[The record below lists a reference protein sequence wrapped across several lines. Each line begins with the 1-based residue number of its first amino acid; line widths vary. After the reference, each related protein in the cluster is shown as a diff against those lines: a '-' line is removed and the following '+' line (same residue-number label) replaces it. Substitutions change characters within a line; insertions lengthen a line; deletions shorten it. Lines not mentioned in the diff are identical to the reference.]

1 MSKKIYKAK
10 VSKIERVSSSSHFIE
25 IECETPVKVEAGQFI
40 SIYCDGLTLR
50 RPFSVYSNNNGRIG
64 VLFKERGKGTQYIKS
79 LKLGDFIDIAGPFG
93 NTFDIQNKKSL
104 LIGAG
109 IVTILELIV
118 GIVVNVW
125 LGLEV
130 WDYSNLP
137 FNFMGQICLPF
148 SFAWTLLSGVAIVV
162 DDYLRYWLFGEEK
175 PHYKI
180 L

>member
-1 MSKKIYKAK
+1 MQLKQI
-10 VSKIERVSSSSHFIE
+10 
-25 IECETPVKVEAGQFI
+25 
-40 SIYCDGLTLR
+40 
-50 RPFSVYSNNNGRIG
+50 
-64 VLFKERGKGTQYIKS
+64 
-79 LKLGDFIDIAGPFG
+79 LKLCILALIGGIIYVLIELAWRGYSHISMFILGAFCFVLLGGINEFLPWELGFVW
-93 NTFDIQNKKSL
+93 QM

>member
-1 MSKKIYKAK
+1 MQLK
-10 VSKIERVSSSSHFIE
+10 
-25 IECETPVKVEAGQFI
+25 QM
-40 SIYCDGLTLR
+40 
-50 RPFSVYSNNNGRIG
+50 
-64 VLFKERGKGTQYIKS
+64 
-79 LKLGDFIDIAGPFG
+79 LKLIILALIGGTIYVLIELVWRGHSHISMFILGALCFVLLGGINEFFSWELG
-93 NTFDIQNKKSL
+93 IVWQM

-148 SFAWTLLSGVAIVV
+148 SLAWTVLSGVAIIV

-175 PHYKI
+175 PHYRI

>member
-1 MSKKIYKAK
+1 MQLKQI
-10 VSKIERVSSSSHFIE
+10 
-25 IECETPVKVEAGQFI
+25 
-40 SIYCDGLTLR
+40 
-50 RPFSVYSNNNGRIG
+50 
-64 VLFKERGKGTQYIKS
+64 
-79 LKLGDFIDIAGPFG
+79 LKLCILALIGGITYVLIELAWRGYSHISMFILGALCFVLLGGINEFLPWELGVVW
-93 NTFDIQNKKSL
+93 QM

-162 DDYLRYWLFGEEK
+162 DDYLRYWLWQEDK
-175 PHYKI
+175 PHYTLI
-180 L
+180 

>member
-1 MSKKIYKAK
+1 MQLKQI
-10 VSKIERVSSSSHFIE
+10 
-25 IECETPVKVEAGQFI
+25 
-40 SIYCDGLTLR
+40 
-50 RPFSVYSNNNGRIG
+50 
-64 VLFKERGKGTQYIKS
+64 
-79 LKLGDFIDIAGPFG
+79 LKLCILALISGITYVLIELAWRGYSHISMFILGALCFVLLGGINEFLSWELGFVW
-93 NTFDIQNKKSL
+93 QM

>member
-1 MSKKIYKAK
+1 MQLKQI
-10 VSKIERVSSSSHFIE
+10 
-25 IECETPVKVEAGQFI
+25 
-40 SIYCDGLTLR
+40 
-50 RPFSVYSNNNGRIG
+50 
-64 VLFKERGKGTQYIKS
+64 
-79 LKLGDFIDIAGPFG
+79 LKLCILALIGGITYVLIELAWRGYSHISMFILGALCFVLRGGINEFLPWELGFVW
-93 NTFDIQNKKSL
+93 QM

>member
-1 MSKKIYKAK
+1 MQLKQI
-10 VSKIERVSSSSHFIE
+10 
-25 IECETPVKVEAGQFI
+25 
-40 SIYCDGLTLR
+40 
-50 RPFSVYSNNNGRIG
+50 
-64 VLFKERGKGTQYIKS
+64 
-79 LKLGDFIDIAGPFG
+79 LKLCILALIGGITYILIELAWRGYSHISMFILGALCFVLLGGINEFLPWELGFVW
-93 NTFDIQNKKSL
+93 QM

-118 GIVVNVW
+118 GIVVNIW
-125 LGLEV
+125 FGLEV

>member
-1 MSKKIYKAK
+1 MQLKKI
-10 VSKIERVSSSSHFIE
+10 
-25 IECETPVKVEAGQFI
+25 
-40 SIYCDGLTLR
+40 
-50 RPFSVYSNNNGRIG
+50 
-64 VLFKERGKGTQYIKS
+64 
-79 LKLGDFIDIAGPFG
+79 LKLCVLALIGGITYMLIELAWRGYSHISMFILGSICFLLLGGINEFLPWELGFVW
-93 NTFDIQNKKSL
+93 QM

-109 IVTILELIV
+109 IVTILELIF

-125 LGLEV
+125 LELEV

-162 DDYLRYWLFGEEK
+162 DDYLRYLLFGEEK

>member
-1 MSKKIYKAK
+1 MQLKQI
-10 VSKIERVSSSSHFIE
+10 
-25 IECETPVKVEAGQFI
+25 
-40 SIYCDGLTLR
+40 
-50 RPFSVYSNNNGRIG
+50 
-64 VLFKERGKGTQYIKS
+64 
-79 LKLGDFIDIAGPFG
+79 LKLCILALIGGITYVLIELAWRGYSHISMFILGALCFVLLGGINEFLPWKLGFVW
-93 NTFDIQNKKSL
+93 QM

>member
-1 MSKKIYKAK
+1 MQLK
-10 VSKIERVSSSSHFIE
+10 
-25 IECETPVKVEAGQFI
+25 Q
-40 SIYCDGLTLR
+40 
-50 RPFSVYSNNNGRIG
+50 N
-64 VLFKERGKGTQYIKS
+64 
-79 LKLGDFIDIAGPFG
+79 LKLCILALIGGITYVLIELAWRGYSHISMFILGALCFVLLGGINEFLPWELGFVW
-93 NTFDIQNKKSL
+93 QM
-104 LIGAG
+104 LIGAC

-180 L
+180 P

>member
-1 MSKKIYKAK
+1 MQLKQI
-10 VSKIERVSSSSHFIE
+10 
-25 IECETPVKVEAGQFI
+25 
-40 SIYCDGLTLR
+40 
-50 RPFSVYSNNNGRIG
+50 
-64 VLFKERGKGTQYIKS
+64 
-79 LKLGDFIDIAGPFG
+79 LKLCILALIGGITYVLIELAWRGYSHISMFILGALCFVLLGGINEFLPWELGFVW
-93 NTFDIQNKKSL
+93 QM

-125 LGLEV
+125 LGFEV

>member
-1 MSKKIYKAK
+1 MQLKQI
-10 VSKIERVSSSSHFIE
+10 
-25 IECETPVKVEAGQFI
+25 
-40 SIYCDGLTLR
+40 
-50 RPFSVYSNNNGRIG
+50 
-64 VLFKERGKGTQYIKS
+64 
-79 LKLGDFIDIAGPFG
+79 LKLCVLALIGGITYMLIELAWRGYSHISMFILG
-93 NTFDIQNKKSL
+93 SL
-104 LIGAG
+104 CFLLLGGINEFLPWELGFVWHMLIGAG
-109 IVTILELIV
+109 IVTILELIF

-125 LGLEV
+125 LELEV

>member
-1 MSKKIYKAK
+1 MQLKQI
-10 VSKIERVSSSSHFIE
+10 
-25 IECETPVKVEAGQFI
+25 
-40 SIYCDGLTLR
+40 
-50 RPFSVYSNNNGRIG
+50 
-64 VLFKERGKGTQYIKS
+64 
-79 LKLGDFIDIAGPFG
+79 LKLCILALIGGITYVLIELAWRGYSHISMFILGALCFVLLGGINEFLPWELGF
-93 NTFDIQNKKSL
+93 IWQM

-137 FNFMGQICLPF
+137 FNFMGQICLSF

>member
-1 MSKKIYKAK
+1 MQLKQI
-10 VSKIERVSSSSHFIE
+10 
-25 IECETPVKVEAGQFI
+25 
-40 SIYCDGLTLR
+40 
-50 RPFSVYSNNNGRIG
+50 
-64 VLFKERGKGTQYIKS
+64 
-79 LKLGDFIDIAGPFG
+79 LKLCILALIGGITYVLIELAWRGYSHISMFILGAFCFVLLGGINEFLPWELGFVW
-93 NTFDIQNKKSL
+93 QM

-125 LGLEV
+125 VGLEV

>member
-1 MSKKIYKAK
+1 MQLKQI
-10 VSKIERVSSSSHFIE
+10 
-25 IECETPVKVEAGQFI
+25 
-40 SIYCDGLTLR
+40 
-50 RPFSVYSNNNGRIG
+50 
-64 VLFKERGKGTQYIKS
+64 
-79 LKLGDFIDIAGPFG
+79 LKLCILALIGGITYVLIELAWRGYSHISMFILGAFCFVLLGGINEFLPWELGFVW
-93 NTFDIQNKKSL
+93 QM

-118 GIVVNVW
+118 VIVVNVW

-175 PHYKI
+175 PHYTI

>member
-1 MSKKIYKAK
+1 MQLKQI
-10 VSKIERVSSSSHFIE
+10 
-25 IECETPVKVEAGQFI
+25 
-40 SIYCDGLTLR
+40 
-50 RPFSVYSNNNGRIG
+50 
-64 VLFKERGKGTQYIKS
+64 
-79 LKLGDFIDIAGPFG
+79 LKLCVLALIGGITYMLIELAWRGYNHISMFILGSICFLLLGGINEFLPWELGFVW
-93 NTFDIQNKKSL
+93 QM

-109 IVTILELIV
+109 IVTILELIF

-125 LGLEV
+125 LELEV

-162 DDYLRYWLFGEEK
+162 DDYLRYLLFGEEK

>member
-1 MSKKIYKAK
+1 MQLKQI
-10 VSKIERVSSSSHFIE
+10 
-25 IECETPVKVEAGQFI
+25 
-40 SIYCDGLTLR
+40 
-50 RPFSVYSNNNGRIG
+50 
-64 VLFKERGKGTQYIKS
+64 
-79 LKLGDFIDIAGPFG
+79 LKLCILALIGGITYVLIELAWRGYSYISMFILGALCFVLLGGINEFLPWELGFVW
-93 NTFDIQNKKSL
+93 QM

>member
-1 MSKKIYKAK
+1 MQLKQI
-10 VSKIERVSSSSHFIE
+10 
-25 IECETPVKVEAGQFI
+25 
-40 SIYCDGLTLR
+40 
-50 RPFSVYSNNNGRIG
+50 
-64 VLFKERGKGTQYIKS
+64 
-79 LKLGDFIDIAGPFG
+79 LKLCVLALIGGITYMLIELAWRGYSHISMFILGSICFLLLGGINEFLPWELGFVW
-93 NTFDIQNKKSL
+93 QM

-109 IVTILELIV
+109 IVTILELIF

-125 LGLEV
+125 LELEV

-162 DDYLRYWLFGEEK
+162 DDYLRYLLFGEEK

>member
-1 MSKKIYKAK
+1 MQLKQI
-10 VSKIERVSSSSHFIE
+10 
-25 IECETPVKVEAGQFI
+25 
-40 SIYCDGLTLR
+40 
-50 RPFSVYSNNNGRIG
+50 
-64 VLFKERGKGTQYIKS
+64 
-79 LKLGDFIDIAGPFG
+79 LKLCILALIGGITYVLIELAWRGYSHISMFILGAFCFVLLGGINEFLPWELGFVW
-93 NTFDIQNKKSL
+93 QM

-148 SFAWTLLSGVAIVV
+148 SFAWTLLSGVVIVV

>member
-1 MSKKIYKAK
+1 MQLKQI
-10 VSKIERVSSSSHFIE
+10 
-25 IECETPVKVEAGQFI
+25 
-40 SIYCDGLTLR
+40 
-50 RPFSVYSNNNGRIG
+50 
-64 VLFKERGKGTQYIKS
+64 
-79 LKLGDFIDIAGPFG
+79 LKLCILALIGGITYVLIELAWRGYSHISMFILSALCFVLLGGINEFLPWELGFVW
-93 NTFDIQNKKSL
+93 QM

>member
-1 MSKKIYKAK
+1 MQLKQI
-10 VSKIERVSSSSHFIE
+10 
-25 IECETPVKVEAGQFI
+25 
-40 SIYCDGLTLR
+40 
-50 RPFSVYSNNNGRIG
+50 
-64 VLFKERGKGTQYIKS
+64 
-79 LKLGDFIDIAGPFG
+79 LKLCILALIGGITYVLIELAWRGYSHISMFILGALCFVLLGGINEFLPWELGFVW
-93 NTFDIQNKKSL
+93 QM

-148 SFAWTLLSGVAIVV
+148 SFAWTLLSGIAIVV

>member
-1 MSKKIYKAK
+1 MQLKQI
-10 VSKIERVSSSSHFIE
+10 
-25 IECETPVKVEAGQFI
+25 
-40 SIYCDGLTLR
+40 
-50 RPFSVYSNNNGRIG
+50 
-64 VLFKERGKGTQYIKS
+64 
-79 LKLGDFIDIAGPFG
+79 LKLCILALIGGITYVLIELAWRGYSHISMFILGALCFVLLGGINEFLPWELGFVW
-93 NTFDIQNKKSL
+93 QM

-109 IVTILELIV
+109 IVTILDLIV

>member
-1 MSKKIYKAK
+1 MQLKQI
-10 VSKIERVSSSSHFIE
+10 
-25 IECETPVKVEAGQFI
+25 
-40 SIYCDGLTLR
+40 
-50 RPFSVYSNNNGRIG
+50 
-64 VLFKERGKGTQYIKS
+64 
-79 LKLGDFIDIAGPFG
+79 LKLCVLALIGGITYMLIELAWRGYSHISMFILGSFCFLLLGGINEFLPWELGFVW
-93 NTFDIQNKKSL
+93 QM

-109 IVTILELIV
+109 IVTILELIF

-125 LGLEV
+125 LELEV

>member
-1 MSKKIYKAK
+1 MQLKQI
-10 VSKIERVSSSSHFIE
+10 
-25 IECETPVKVEAGQFI
+25 
-40 SIYCDGLTLR
+40 
-50 RPFSVYSNNNGRIG
+50 
-64 VLFKERGKGTQYIKS
+64 
-79 LKLGDFIDIAGPFG
+79 LKLCVLALIGGITYMLIELAWRGYSHISMFILG
-93 NTFDIQNKKSL
+93 SL
-104 LIGAG
+104 CFLLLGGINEFLPWELGFVWQMLIGAG
-109 IVTILELIV
+109 IVTILELIF

-125 LGLEV
+125 LELEV

>member
-1 MSKKIYKAK
+1 MQLKQI
-10 VSKIERVSSSSHFIE
+10 
-25 IECETPVKVEAGQFI
+25 
-40 SIYCDGLTLR
+40 
-50 RPFSVYSNNNGRIG
+50 
-64 VLFKERGKGTQYIKS
+64 
-79 LKLGDFIDIAGPFG
+79 LKLCVLALIGGITYMLIELAWRGYSHISMFILG
-93 NTFDIQNKKSL
+93 SL
-104 LIGAG
+104 CFLLLGGINEFLPWELGLVWQMLIGAG
-109 IVTILELIV
+109 IVTILELIF

-125 LGLEV
+125 LELEV

>member
-1 MSKKIYKAK
+1 MQLKQI
-10 VSKIERVSSSSHFIE
+10 
-25 IECETPVKVEAGQFI
+25 
-40 SIYCDGLTLR
+40 
-50 RPFSVYSNNNGRIG
+50 
-64 VLFKERGKGTQYIKS
+64 
-79 LKLGDFIDIAGPFG
+79 LKLCVLA
-93 NTFDIQNKKSL
+93 
-104 LIGAG
+104 LIGGITYMLIELAWRGYSHISMFILGSICFLLLGGINEFLPWELGFVWQMLIGTG
-109 IVTILELIV
+109 IVTILELIF

-125 LGLEV
+125 LELEV

-162 DDYLRYWLFGEEK
+162 DDYLRYLLFGEEK

>member
-1 MSKKIYKAK
+1 MQLKQI
-10 VSKIERVSSSSHFIE
+10 
-25 IECETPVKVEAGQFI
+25 
-40 SIYCDGLTLR
+40 
-50 RPFSVYSNNNGRIG
+50 
-64 VLFKERGKGTQYIKS
+64 
-79 LKLGDFIDIAGPFG
+79 LKLCILALIGGITYVLIELAWRGYSHISMFILGALCLVLLGGTNEFLPWELGFVW
-93 NTFDIQNKKSL
+93 QM

-137 FNFMGQICLPF
+137 FNFMGQICLSF

>member
-1 MSKKIYKAK
+1 MQLKQI
-10 VSKIERVSSSSHFIE
+10 
-25 IECETPVKVEAGQFI
+25 
-40 SIYCDGLTLR
+40 
-50 RPFSVYSNNNGRIG
+50 
-64 VLFKERGKGTQYIKS
+64 
-79 LKLGDFIDIAGPFG
+79 LKLCILALIGGITYVLIELAWRGYSHISMFILGALCFVLLGGINEFLSWELGFVW
-93 NTFDIQNKKSL
+93 QM

-162 DDYLRYWLFGEEK
+162 DDCLRYWLFGEEK

>member
-1 MSKKIYKAK
+1 MQLKQI
-10 VSKIERVSSSSHFIE
+10 
-25 IECETPVKVEAGQFI
+25 
-40 SIYCDGLTLR
+40 
-50 RPFSVYSNNNGRIG
+50 
-64 VLFKERGKGTQYIKS
+64 
-79 LKLGDFIDIAGPFG
+79 LKLCILALIGGITYVLIELAWRGYSHISMFILGAFCFVLLGGINEFLPWELGFVW
-93 NTFDIQNKKSL
+93 QM

-162 DDYLRYWLFGEEK
+162 DDYLRYWLFDEEK

>member
-1 MSKKIYKAK
+1 MQLKQI
-10 VSKIERVSSSSHFIE
+10 
-25 IECETPVKVEAGQFI
+25 
-40 SIYCDGLTLR
+40 
-50 RPFSVYSNNNGRIG
+50 
-64 VLFKERGKGTQYIKS
+64 
-79 LKLGDFIDIAGPFG
+79 LKLCILALIGGITYVLIELVWRGYSHISMFILGALCFVLLGGINEFLPWELGFVW
-93 NTFDIQNKKSL
+93 QM